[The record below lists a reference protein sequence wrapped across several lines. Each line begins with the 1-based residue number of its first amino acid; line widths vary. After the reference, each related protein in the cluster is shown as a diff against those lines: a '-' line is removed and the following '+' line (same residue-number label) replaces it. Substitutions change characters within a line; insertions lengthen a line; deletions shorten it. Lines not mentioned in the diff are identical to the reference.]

1 MILILSPF
9 SKFLNIGIELTY
21 CKIRQ
26 QTQETSCVCFFMPD
40 TSGLEKL
47 LWRDCRFLSGV
58 AARQPEKITVSAKL
72 RAKSAETR
80 QWFNTNRNIKYKIN
94 DLF

>member
-9 SKFLNIGIELTY
+9 SKFLSIGIELTY
-21 CKIRQ
+21 CKICQ
-26 QTQETSCVCFFMPD
+26 QTQETSCVCFFLRRFRRLTD
-40 TSGLEKL
+40 SG
-47 LWRDCRFLSGV
+47 WRCCRFLSGV

-80 QWFNTNRNIKYKIN
+80 QHFYTNRNIKFKIN

>member
-26 QTQETSCVCFFMPD
+26 QTQETSCFF
-40 TSGLEKL
+40 L
-47 LWRDCRFLSGV
+47 LKFRHLTDFSWRCCRFLSGV

-72 RAKSAETR
+72 RAKSAEMR
-80 QWFNTNRNIKYKIN
+80 QRFNTNRNIKYKIN